1 MKHFISFNL
10 MTTMRKLILLVAV
23 ATTMS
28 FAACTNTATTEQPE
42 EVAIENAEV
51 ALEEAVVAVD
61 SAAQVVA
68 EEAEALVE
76 TVD

>member
-1 MKHFISFNL
+1 

-28 FAACTNTATTEQPE
+28 FAACTNTTTTESETTE

-51 ALEEAVVAVD
+51 AEVAVD

-68 EEAEALVE
+68 EEAEALTE

>member
-1 MKHFISFNL
+1 
-10 MTTMRKLILLVAV
+10 MRKLILLVAV

-28 FAACTNTATTEQPE
+28 FAACTNTAKTEQPE

-51 ALEEAVVAVD
+51 VLEEAVAVAD
-61 SAAQVVA
+61 SANQAV
-68 EEAEALVE
+68 EEAAEALVE